1 MCHRF
6 EPGQKRVLREFDAGQ
21 VAGPYPVIKVVAEV
35 NYRLT
40 MGRQKKLWAYQEH
53 DIDTDDHSLD
63 GLDCEM
69 C

>member
-1 MCHRF
+1 M
-6 EPGQKRVLREFDAGQ
+6 
-21 VAGPYPVIKVVAEV
+21 AGPYPVIKVVAEV
-35 NYRLT
+35 NYRLK